1 MSDCEKYLYETERLR
16 ELIEDMEDF
25 DQDFEDE
32 LYDSYGE
39 IL

>member
-1 MSDCEKYLYETERLR
+1 MSDFEKYLYETERLR

-32 LYDSYGE
+32 LYDNYGE